1 MPGSGSA
8 LARQYDAFG
17 HTNDVQACYGSGFTI
32 VATGVTTAGTVAYPN
47 TADPSGTANVTEPF
61 GACDSNGLIQI
72 KTSGTQT
79 TGTLIV
85 INFKTPYPYVPT
97 GVSATIS
104 TTAGAAAGGTLTLT
118 TTNASLTIA
127 VGTALTTS
135 TTYNVR
141 YTIAG

>member
-1 MPGSGSA
+1 MGQ
-8 LARQYDAFG
+8 LLVREYDTVG
-17 HTNDVQACYGSGFTI
+17 HPNDLQAAYGSGFT
-32 VATGVTTAGTVAYPN
+32 VAASGTARGTVVYPN
-47 TADPSGTANVTEPF
+47 TADPTGTANITEPF
-61 GACDSNGLIQI
+61 GVCDSNGLVQV
-72 KTSGTQT
+72 TTAGTQT

-85 INFKTPYPYVPT
+85 INFTNPYPYVPT

-127 VGTALTTS
+127 VGTALTTA
-135 TTYNVR
+135 TKYNIR